1 MARTTVHHLYRSSTT
16 LLPYI
21 RSLSMSRISL
31 FITSTLNVLESACPI
46 FKQSTGFH
54 ASFQLLTATFGTSAN
69 RRKAL
74 LIGINYTGTSAALRG
89 CHNDVRNMSRF
100 LTERYNY
107 KAEDM
112 VILMDDPSFAWRQ
125 QPTRQNMLEAMRWL
139 VAGAQPNDSLFFHY
153 SGHGGQAK
161 DVSGDEVSPRIRL
174 WRFGV
179 IALLLVGM
187 DCSPDLAF

>member
-1 MARTTVHHLYRSSTT
+1 MGRTTVHPRYPHSTT
-16 LLPYI
+16 SLRYI
-21 RSLSMSRISL
+21 RSLSMSRTSL
-31 FITSTLNVLESACPI
+31 SITSTLSVRASEYIIFSHLETTCQIS
-46 FKQSTGFH
+46 QTDLEH
-54 ASFQLLTATFGTSAN
+54 HTFAN

-153 SGHGGQAK
+153 SGHGGQAN
-161 DVSGDEVSPRIRL
+161 DTSGDEVSSLGCAKFR
-174 WRFGV
+174 RFW
-179 IALLLVGM
+179 LL
-187 DCSPDLAF
+187 